1 MLYPKDTREKEKEK
15 GCGGD
20 RINLIIEDNLVKPK
34 K

>member
-1 MLYPKDTREKEKEK
+1 MLYPKNTREKEKEK
-15 GCGGD
+15 GRRGD